1 MKKTTNRE
9 EWLKERKKGIGASEA
24 SCIIGVNPWKSNVE
38 LWQEKTGQR
47 EPEDI
52 SDKDCVM
59 YGKKAEELVRGLF
72 ELDYPGYKV
81 EYDEFGMIANRPN
94 EPWLFATLD
103 GHIIGGNKNGVLEIK
118 TTTIQQSSQ
127 WEHWNGQVPDYYYA
141 QLLHQF
147 LATGYD
153 FAILRADIRYYKGT
167 ELRHTVRDYFFE
179 RDNEQIKADMEYLLH
194 KEKEF
199 WNCVQTRKSPN
210 LILPEI

>member
-24 SCIIGVNPWKSNVE
+24 SCIIGVNSWKTNVE

-47 EPEDI
+47 EAEDI
-52 SDKDCVM
+52 GDKDCVM

-118 TTTIQQSSQ
+118 TTTISNQANGSIGTDKYLIITTRKFCINFLQQDTISQ
-127 WEHWNGQVPDYYYA
+127 YYEPIFVITKVQSY
-141 QLLHQF
+141 
-147 LATGYD
+147 
-153 FAILRADIRYYKGT
+153 AIL
-167 ELRHTVRDYFFE
+167 
-179 RDNEQIKADMEYLLH
+179 
-194 KEKEF
+194 
-199 WNCVQTRKSPN
+199 
-210 LILPEI
+210 